1 MIKKISLRHYNLL
14 ISKNVVTHNTKFICE
29 KCMEKINLSMQG
41 TESNTEH
48 IFSDNQ
54 IETLELALRSYNL
67 GNEISKLIK
76 LDVAQL
82 HDITSK

>member
-1 MIKKISLRHYNLL
+1 
-14 ISKNVVTHNTKFICE
+14 
-29 KCMEKINLSMQG
+29 MEKINLSMQG

-54 IETLELALRSYNL
+54 IETSELALRSYNL